1 MLFAFHKMKK
11 LPKKYKWIIYGI
23 VTFIT
28 VALAM
33 YIVPPYLKDGFV
45 IGRCFI
51 GDPMGCQ

>member
-1 MLFAFHKMKK
+1 MKK